1 MYLKLN
7 VYINDIRA
15 PQNGHRIDI
24 FNLNV
29 QHSRPSSHLANVFR
43 IYSSGKRV
51 HICLVISHAG
61 LLFRSPNIS
70 FKFWFHTRT
79 KKIIS
84 WSRWFHKLEF
94 KSSVLCF
101 EHNTNI
107 SLNRSD
113 KRKASKEFL
122 NCFHH
127 KYKVNLEH
135 KADFSLFV
143 ICDMFLKMISN
154 CFKLFDAFKVLSK
167 KKQR

>member
-1 MYLKLN
+1 MCN
-7 VYINDIRA
+7 IR
-15 PQNGHRIDI
+15 GHLLISPTSFEFI
-24 FNLNV
+24 LQASESTFAWL
-29 QHSRPSSHLANVFR
+29 SAM
-43 IYSSGKRV
+43 
-51 HICLVISHAG
+51 LVCFSCFPFPKYFFLIMS
-61 LLFRSPNIS
+61 
-70 FKFWFHTRT
+70 FHTRT

-84 WSRWFHKLEF
+84 WSQWFHKLEF

-101 EHNTNI
+101 EPNTNI

-143 ICDMFLKMISN
+143 ICDMFFKMISN
-154 CFKLFDAFKVLSK
+154 WFKLFDAFKVLSK
-167 KKQR
+167 KKQWSAREVLEL

>member
-1 MYLKLN
+1 M
-7 VYINDIRA
+7 
-15 PQNGHRIDI
+15 
-24 FNLNV
+24 
-29 QHSRPSSHLANVFR
+29 S
-43 IYSSGKRV
+43 
-51 HICLVISHAG
+51 
-61 LLFRSPNIS
+61 
-70 FKFWFHTRT
+70 FHTRT

-143 ICDMFLKMISN
+143 ICDMFFLKWWITGLSSLMLSRSFLKRNNDPHVKYLN
-154 CFKLFDAFKVLSK
+154 CNQIIVCVYKFPGIQIKLALKIWHHLSH
-167 KKQR
+167 